1 MADQIQSRLLKLA
14 ALFLILF
21 SIILSL
27 SPVIRERSW
36 NVASLKWS
44 HWLGLAVW
52 GLAVWAADRQIRRR
66 LPERDPYLFPIAAF
80 FSGWGLLTIW
90 RLSFAFGLRQTLWL
104 VVGLGVLT
112 LGLRWPH
119 ILPVL
124 KRYKYLWLSGGLL
137 LTALTLFFGTNPAG
151 GDERLWLGAGGV
163 YIQPSEPLKLLLVI
177 YLASYLA
184 DRLPLQQQIFPLIF
198 PTLLLTGLALVLLL
212 VQRDLGTASIF
223 ILLYASVLYLA
234 TGRKRVILVSAGIL
248 LLAGAIGYTLIGVV
262 HLRVDTWLNPW
273 LDPSGHSYQIIQ
285 SLLAVAS
292 GGLLG
297 RGPGLGSPGL
307 VPIAHSDFIFSTIAE
322 ETGLVGTLT
331 LLGLL
336 ALFLSRGMR
345 AALHATNRFR
355 RLLAAGL
362 TTYLGIQS
370 LLIIG
375 GNLRLLPLTGVT
387 LPFISY
393 GGSSLV
399 TSYIALFFLLLIS
412 NNTEQEPAHL
422 LNPAPYQIVNFLLI
436 ASIAIT
442 ALSNGWWAVIRG
454 PDLLTRSDNPRRAI
468 ADRYVPRG
476 AILDRNNRPINVT
489 QGELGGYNR
498 VYLYP
503 DLGPIVG
510 YTHPVYGQAGLE
522 ISLDPYLRG
531 LQGNPASL
539 IWWNHLVYGWP
550 PPGLEVRLSL
560 DLDLQKQADISL
572 GDHSGAI
579 VLLNASNGEIL
590 AMASHP
596 VFNANQ
602 LDTEGPSLAKN
613 ERSPLLN
620 RAAQGLYPPGNA
632 IEPFLLAQFGTKT
645 MGNEPILR
653 QLYNTLGFYTT
664 PDLRL
669 PVAAVAV
676 NSTPQELRVSPL
688 QMALATAALS
698 NHGIRPAPR
707 IAQAVNTPRDGWVVL
722 PTLTEPAKALP
733 TLETDAAG
741 QSLAVT
747 GQAFWEWTG
756 QSQANGKYFTWYLAG
771 TLPNWQSTPLAIVV
785 ALEEDNLPLAIVIGR
800 NVIKT
805 ALGP

>member
-36 NVASLKWS
+36 DVASLKWT

-52 GLAVWAADRQIRRR
+52 GLTVWIADRQIRRR

-104 VVGLGVLT
+104 VVGLGVLI

-151 GDERLWLGAGGV
+151 GDERLWLGTGGF

-248 LLAGAIGYTLIGVV
+248 LLAGAVGYTLIGVV
-262 HLRVDTWLNPW
+262 HLRVATWVNPW

-336 ALFLSRGMR
+336 AFFLSRGMR

-412 NNTEQEPAHL
+412 NNVEQEPAHL
-422 LNPAPYQIVNFLLI
+422 LDPAPYQIVNFLLI

-454 PDLLTRSDNPRRAI
+454 PDLLTRSDNPRRSI

-476 AILDRNNRPINVT
+476 AILDRNNQPINVT
-489 QGELGGYNR
+489 QGEIGDYNR
-498 VYLYP
+498 IYLYP
-503 DLGPIVG
+503 DLGPIIG

-522 ISLDPYLRG
+522 VSLDPYLRG

-539 IWWNHLVYGWP
+539 IWWNHLIYGWP
-550 PPGLEVRLSL
+550 PPGLDVRLSL

-579 VLLNASNGEIL
+579 VLLNATNGEIL

-596 VFNANQ
+596 AFNANQ

-645 MGNEPILR
+645 MGNEAILR

-707 IAQAVNTPRDGWVVL
+707 IAQAVNTPRNGWVVL

-733 TLETDAAG
+733 TLNTDAAS

-756 QSQANGKYFTWYLAG
+756 QSQASGKYFTWYLAG

-785 ALEEDNLPLAIVIGR
+785 ALEEDNLPLAIVTGR